1 MLMLERVKMWM
12 NVETRIRASQ
22 REKFASTWPAVT
34 RVNRCQQNHQRLQRL
49 QRQLLQLQHH
59 ARRPPQLLP
68 RQRRQRQRQPK
79 KLGLQCKRLLLDL
92 LATTDARPATATR
105 DAIALVRVLSL
116 STFRKET
123 FKHAFSLADRYQN
136 NVLSFDY
143 ERQQDK

>member
-1 MLMLERVKMWM
+1 M

-34 RVNRCQQNHQRLQRL
+34 RANRCQQNHQRLQRQ

-92 LATTDARPATATR
+92 LATTDARPATATH

-123 FKHAFSLADRYQN
+123 FKHALSLADRYKKKSLN
-136 NVLSFDY
+136 F
-143 ERQQDK
+143 